1 MTLKCLLTGSIGN
14 CYILTSDTGK
24 HLILDAGI
32 PISRI
37 KQGLDYDIENVTAC
51 IATHSH
57 RDHVKAVKDLKNM
70 GIPVWKPYM
79 SEHKRQRTYFGEFE
93 CESFSVPHNGCPN
106 VGYLIRVNGTT
117 ILYCTDFEYIP
128 YDLSKQNINVMLIE
142 MNYQKNR
149 IDGNDHLT
157 HVVLGHAEEQTTI
170 GVITNNMKYLRKVI
184 LCHMSKSGALDREL
198 AMQHIREVVP
208 EYIDIEW
215 AHSCETYN
223 IDEIPF

>member
-1 MTLKCLLTGSIGN
+1 
-14 CYILTSDTGK
+14 
-24 HLILDAGI
+24 
-32 PISRI
+32 
-37 KQGLDYDIENVTAC
+37 
-51 IATHSH
+51 
-57 RDHVKAVKDLKNM
+57 M
-70 GIPVWKPYM
+70 GIY
-79 SEHKRQRTYFGEFE
+79 E
-93 CESFSVPHNGCPN
+93 CESFTLPHNGCPN
-106 VGYLIRVNGTT
+106 VGYLIRVDGTT
-117 ILYCTDFEYIP
+117 IAYMTDMEYCGW
-128 YDLSKQNINVMLIE
+128 DLSKQNINVMLIE
-142 MNYQKNR
+142 MNYQKDR